1 MRQVVA
7 ALLDE
12 LDRLLRRPRSCE
24 ASRWRARPRNEVL
37 EEAVGLI
44 WKLVADD
51 EASTPSISVR
61 SPLLLTTRRATVI
74 RRIIS
79 ALFTRY
85 RIFPQQLFYRFSL
98 LHFVAVPT
106 SCGHPDFL
114 SLYFDRKCGYL
125 SPLLSDLFC

>member
-24 ASRWRARPRNEVL
+24 ASRWRSRPRNEVL

-51 EASTPSISVR
+51 EASTPSR
-61 SPLLLTTRRATVI
+61 P
-74 RRIIS
+74 
-79 ALFTRY
+79 
-85 RIFPQQLFYRFSL
+85 P
-98 LHFVAVPT
+98 
-106 SCGHPDFL
+106 
-114 SLYFDRKCGYL
+114 
-125 SPLLSDLFC
+125 